1 VQTRHAGELEAETDA
16 GLWSDPDAEASDS
29 VGLDEGG
36 HPIPNSVQLVFVG
49 EGRVGDVQRAD

>member
-1 VQTRHAGELEAETDA
+1 MH
-16 GLWSDPDAEASDS
+16 GLWTDPDAKASDS